1 MFRKPETEQML
12 EETTKLFKP
21 INTYL
26 ENQRKVSEAL
36 TTLDD
41 KILKSE
47 DTHKDYIQ
55 TMGMIEAKRL
65 LGQATDKE
73 EKSLNVSL
81 TDIRDEKDRLQS
93 AKVTLEKQSEIMQQ
107 QAPEQSDT
115 AGQILTPLARSIES
129 ELEEELREAAA
140 RITSVVNRLHAL
152 YEGMDFSKSKT
163 DIFKMQIPSIING
176 ENLFQPP
183 TRYHSSLGEEYTQ
196 PWKSDA
202 EALKLYQRLHVL
214 GLSYKQ
220 IKRLERQAER
230 AESRAAA

>member
-41 KILKSE
+41 KMLKSE
-47 DTHKDYIQ
+47 DKHKDYIQ

-81 TDIRDEKDRLQS
+81 TDIRDEKDLLQS

-107 QAPEQSDT
+107 QAGEQSET
-115 AGQILTPLARSIES
+115 AGQILTPLARTIDS

-140 RITSVVNRLHAL
+140 RITSVVSRLHAL
-152 YEGMDFSKSKT
+152 YEGMDFSK
-163 DIFKMQIPSIING
+163 
-176 ENLFQPP
+176 
-183 TRYHSSLGEEYTQ
+183 
-196 PWKSDA
+196 
-202 EALKLYQRLHVL
+202 
-214 GLSYKQ
+214 KQ
-220 IKRLERQAER
+220 NRHL
-230 AESRAAA
+230 

>member
-41 KILKSE
+41 KMLKSE
-47 DTHKDYIQ
+47 DKHKDYIQ

-107 QAPEQSDT
+107 QAREQSDT

-140 RITSVVNRLHAL
+140 RITSVVSRLHAL
-152 YEGMDFSKSKT
+152 YEGMDFSKSRT
-163 DIFKMQIPSIING
+163 DIFKMQIPSIISG

-183 TRYHSSLGEEYTQ
+183 TRYHASLGEEYTQ
-196 PWKSDA
+196 PWKSNA
-202 EALKLYQRLHVL
+202 EALKLYQRLQDF
-214 GLSYKQ
+214 GMSSKQ
-220 IKRLERQAER
+220 IKRLERQAQH